1 MLKTNQVTAEVMTAR
16 QDGYVVK
23 EASKGD
29 QVGGEGKSGNPD
41 CILNTESEMPL
52 RHHRKDR
59 KAAY

>member
-16 QDGYVVK
+16 QDGHVVK

-41 CILNTESEMPL
+41 CILNIRLSL
-52 RHHRKDR
+52 RCL
-59 KAAY
+59 